1 MLKSAA
7 CESIWLTL
15 EDDSVQFWTGFWCSL
30 GNNQPVPRRCR
41 RRTNAGALK
50 PSGVSTARG
59 SRGLAIGSLAIKSG
73 SGLSGVF
80 VKEVLK
86 EVVRLFALA
95 AGGLLEA
102 VQHALIFQPFGPA
115 GALENFAHDDQ
126 GAQAA
131 FGLIVSRGHVFVAQE
146 GEHLLLFGSHEPL
159 TKVLGR
165 FIAQGFAAQSSEST
179 AQGPFLC

>member
-73 SGLSGVF
+73 LGV
-80 VKEVLK
+80 
-86 EVVRLFALA
+86 
-95 AGGLLEA
+95 GGGFFKKNA
-102 VQHALIFQPFGPA
+102 QTQTPPFCPTPQWKPPPPPPSLIW
-115 GALENFAHDDQ
+115 
-126 GAQAA
+126 
-131 FGLIVSRGHVFVAQE
+131 RGHV
-146 GEHLLLFGSHEPL
+146 LKPL
-159 TKVLGR
+159 TSFFL
-165 FIAQGFAAQSSEST
+165 ISPSASEK
-179 AQGPFLC
+179 

>member
-15 EDDSVQFWTGFWCSL
+15 EDDSGPFRTGFWCSL

-73 SGLSGVF
+73 LGLSGVF

-115 GALENFAHDDQ
+115 GALGNFAHDEQ
-126 GAQAA
+126 WGQSS
-131 FGLIVSRGHVFVAQE
+131 FGLLVCWGDGSSAQM
-146 GEHLLLFGSHEPL
+146 GE
-159 TKVLGR
+159 
-165 FIAQGFAAQSSEST
+165 
-179 AQGPFLC
+179 